1 MENCVFIQTNH
12 KQITGAFVAQHALR
26 RYSTHNDQFDVKI
39 IEKKDYPYFD
49 AREGQTY
56 LRDGVK
62 RVWLNDDLQSFILG
76 LWVKWLSTAQLDL
89 LLQQSLN
96 QQRLL

>member
-1 MENCVFIQTNH
+1 MQNCVFIQTNH
-12 KQITGAFVAQHALR
+12 KQIIGAIVAQHSLR

-62 RVWLNDDLQSFILG
+62 RVWRTTTSSPSRRRASCRPN
-76 LWVKWLSTAQLDL
+76 
-89 LLQQSLN
+89 
-96 QQRLL
+96 